1 MFVLTSLLPLIA
13 YILTLSNTI
22 YGGDAGDFVSAVLTR
37 GVAHP
42 PGYPLFILLGIIT
55 NSLPF
60 SLTAAGKVTIVS
72 VIATVLGLIL
82 LYKILEEFF
91 GTKLNKAAAII
102 TVWAVGFNYLVWLYA
117 VVPEAFA
124 LNIPIVLG
132 LYLSALRFYKTGNL
146 RYLFLTALLT
156 GLGLTHH
163 HTFLLILPSVTILIF
178 GKKNKELLKPQSIFG
193 AIFLF
198 FLGFAPYLYTVIV
211 SFKYPEISWGA
222 MNTVPGFIY
231 VFLRQGYGTFQAG
244 GFISQNYLHRLLQLK
259 NLAVFT
265 SVDFSIIG
273 FIWIVIGI
281 LVYLRRLNS
290 ERTIILSY
298 LVAIVLYGPFF
309 VFYANFPLFE
319 QFDFATVER
328 FYLIIYFLAG
338 IALYQGIQISIVI
351 LNKILNKYVR
361 TKQVRLFAQ
370 GALIGVLF
378 LYPFLLFAKNIPY
391 IYSLK
396 NDRTAENLGYDIL
409 DNTDRKSI
417 LILGGDTVLFDTQ
430 YVYYANKNNYKDK
443 ILIHASKLP
452 VDYYVQTLKKNY
464 PQLNI
469 SPTDYNLK
477 KLIQLNENKFSIYS
491 NNKFEILDKEHTW
504 QSEGLLFK
512 YIRVQDQSKEE
523 QYKKI
528 SEVWASYKNRDLD
541 TEFKRNPYKQKNL
554 YLTEVLR
561 NYATAHIN
569 TAYFLIQYEKLL
581 EARYHLA
588 IAHDLNPNDNDYYYL
603 LSLYYAKLKDCD
615 RAVQAVD
622 IALKKKN
629 DPLYFEQLAS
639 VANNCYT
646 DEKKK
651 SEVLERIGK
660 MNLKQQIPLQ
670 TF

>member
-1 MFVLTSLLPLIA
+1 MFVLTALLPLIT

-22 YGGDAGDFVSAVLTR
+22 YGGDAGDFISAILTR

-42 PGYPLFILLGIIT
+42 PGYPLYILMGIMT
-55 NSLPF
+55 SYLPVP
-60 SLTAAGKVTIVS
+60 LTLAGKVTVVS
-72 VIATVLGLIL
+72 IISTVLGLVL

-91 GTKLNKAAAII
+91 GNRLNKAAVLITIWAI
-102 TVWAVGFNYLVWLYA
+102 GFNYLIWLYA

-132 LYLSALRFYKTGNL
+132 LYLSALRFYKTENV
-146 RYLFLTALLT
+146 RYVFLTALLI
-156 GLGLTHH
+156 GLGFSHH
-163 HTFLLILPSVTILIF
+163 HTFLLILPSVALLIF
-178 GKKNKELLKPQSIFG
+178 SKKNKSVGKPQSIF
-193 AIFLF
+193 ISMVLFL
-198 FLGFAPYLYTVIV
+198 LGLAPYLYTVIV
-211 SFKYPEISWGA
+211 SYKYPEVSWGA
-222 MNTVPGFIY
+222 MNTLSGFFY

-259 NLAVFT
+259 NLTIFT

-273 FIWIVIGI
+273 FIWIVIGN

-290 ERTIILSY
+290 ERTLILSY
-298 LVAIVLYGPFF
+298 FLVIFLYGPFF

-319 QFDFATVER
+319 QFDFATMER
-328 FYLIIYFLAG
+328 FYLIIYFLTGVVLYSG
-338 IALYQGIQISIVI
+338 IEITITTLYAI
-351 LNKILNKYVR
+351 LHKYVK
-361 TKQVRLFAQ
+361 TKQVQLFAQ
-370 GALIGVLF
+370 GALVGVLF

-409 DNTDRKSI
+409 NQTDNKSI
-417 LILGGDTVLFDTQ
+417 VILGGDTVLFNTQ
-430 YVYYANKNNYKDK
+430 YVYYANKNKYQDK

-452 VDYYVQTLKKNY
+452 VNYYIETLKKNY
-464 PQLNI
+464 PLLRT
-469 SPTDYNLK
+469 SSTDYNLK
-477 KLIQLNENKFSIYS
+477 KLILLNENKFSIYS
-491 NNKFEILDKEHTW
+491 NNKFDILDKEHTW

-512 YIRVQDQSKEE
+512 YVRLQDQSKEN
-523 QYKKI
+523 QYKKLTQ
-528 SEVWASYKNRDLD
+528 VWSSYKNKNLD
-541 TEFKRNPYKQKNL
+541 VEFKKNPYKQKNL

-569 TAYFLIQYEKLL
+569 TAYFLIQNEKLL
-581 EARYHLA
+581 EARYHLE
-588 IAHDLNPNDNDYYYL
+588 IAHDLNQNDNDYYYL
-603 LSLYYAKLKDCD
+603 LSLYYATLKDCD
-615 RAVQAVD
+615 SAVKSVD

-651 SEVLERIGK
+651 NDVLERIGQIK
-660 MNLKQQIPLQ
+660 LKKQIPLQ